1 MALDS
6 DKATLNRQK
15 SHTQH
20 SFRLSFF
27 HRERT
32 YKLTSDALEW
42 HDQAG
47 SGRIAYSDIAQ
58 IHTFKTRKFGVG
70 GQTSALV
77 WRCSLTSADGTKI
90 ELAQDHYVRLGVR
103 EDRGRSFRF
112 FVNLLTARV
121 SATNPHVG
129 ITQGRVTRSTKPG
142 RLARLTPLGFKLLR
156 SLPSMH
162 ASTIGGTVMRSV
174 GPWIPEHRVGR
185 ENLAAAFPEMPDAEI
200 ERIMRGAWDNYGR
213 TCAEIPQLDRIY
225 DLHDNKIVLDAA
237 SIEELEK
244 YRRDRQP
251 ALIFTAHLANW
262 EIIGPTAKALGVDVV
277 VPVRT
282 QHVDWIANIL
292 GEVRLGGAGTYIP
305 IDSNASSK
313 LKSAIDRGA
322 YIAVMIDQHIASGI
336 DVVFFG
342 RPCKVTPLPARLA
355 RALELPIKGI
365 RAIRLAD
372 HRFQIETVG
381 PIEPPRDH
389 TGRIDIQRTMQLI
402 TSIVEEWVRET
413 PDQWLWMHRRW
424 R

>member
-1 MALDS
+1 
-6 DKATLNRQK
+6 
-15 SHTQH
+15 
-20 SFRLSFF
+20 
-27 HRERT
+27 
-32 YKLTSDALEW
+32 
-42 HDQAG
+42 
-47 SGRIAYSDIAQ
+47 
-58 IHTFKTRKFGVG
+58 
-70 GQTSALV
+70 
-77 WRCSLTSADGTKI
+77 
-90 ELAQDHYVRLGVR
+90 
-103 EDRGRSFRF
+103 
-112 FVNLLTARV
+112 
-121 SATNPHVG
+121 
-129 ITQGRVTRSTKPG
+129 
-142 RLARLTPLGFKLLR
+142 
-156 SLPSMH
+156 MH

>member
-1 MALDS
+1 MVLVS
-6 DKATLNRQK
+6 SGTTLNRQK
-15 SHTQH
+15 GHTQH

-27 HRERT
+27 HRERA

-42 HDQAG
+42 QDQVG
-47 SGRIAYSDIAQ
+47 GGRIAYSDIVQ

-70 GQTSALV
+70 GQTSGLV
-77 WRCSLTSADGTKI
+77 WRCILTSADGVKI
-90 ELAQDHYVRLGVR
+90 KLAQDHYVRLGVR

-121 SATNPHVG
+121 SAVNPRAG
-129 ITQGRVTRSTKPG
+129 ITQGRVTRSTKSN
-142 RLARLTPLGFKLLR
+142 RLAPLTPLGFKLLR
-156 SLPSMH
+156 SLPPTRASM
-162 ASTIGGTVMRSV
+162 IGGAVMRSA
-174 GPWIPEHRVGR
+174 GPWIPEHTVGR
-185 ENLAAAFPEMPDAEI
+185 ENLIAAFPEMPDAEI
-200 ERIMRGAWDNYGR
+200 ERIMRGVWNNYGR
-213 TCAEIPQLDRIY
+213 TCAEIPQLDRIC

-237 SIEELEK
+237 SIEEIEK

-262 EIIGPTAKALGVDVV
+262 EIIGPVAKALGLDVV
-277 VPVRT
+277 APVRT
-282 QHVDWIANIL
+282 QHVDWIAKIL

-313 LKSAIDRGA
+313 LKSAVDRGA
-322 YIAVMIDQHIASGI
+322 YIAVMVDQHITSGT

-355 RALELPIKGI
+355 RALEWPIKGI

-372 HRFQIETVG
+372 HRFRIETVG
-381 PIEPPRDH
+381 PLEPPRDH
-389 TGRIDIQRTMQLI
+389 TGRIDVERTMQLI